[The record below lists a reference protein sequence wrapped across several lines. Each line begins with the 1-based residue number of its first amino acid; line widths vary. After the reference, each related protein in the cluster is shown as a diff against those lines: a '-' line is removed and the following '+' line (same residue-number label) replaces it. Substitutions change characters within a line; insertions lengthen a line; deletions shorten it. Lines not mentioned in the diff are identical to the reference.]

1 MSIDH
6 GAVAGI
12 GITLTDDMKETL
24 INGESRFSD
33 EEWEDDFEWCLEEMG
48 LDCRQSGC
56 FLSGANIETHIFV
69 EGDTLA
75 DINKNAPGFIEKL
88 VKFGLNVRM
97 EDLVL
102 IEKAWVG

>member
-12 GITLTDDMKETL
+12 GITLTESMQCKLMDGT
-24 INGESRFSD
+24 SRFS
-33 EEWEDDFEWCLEEMG
+33 EEDWEDDFEWCLEEMG
-48 LDCRQSGC
+48 IDSSMSGC
-56 FLSGANIETHIFV
+56 FLSGTNIKTHIFV

-75 DINKNAPGFIEKL
+75 DINKNVPAFIEKL
-88 VKFGLNVRM
+88 AKVGLVVKS

-102 IEKAWVG
+102 VRELWTG